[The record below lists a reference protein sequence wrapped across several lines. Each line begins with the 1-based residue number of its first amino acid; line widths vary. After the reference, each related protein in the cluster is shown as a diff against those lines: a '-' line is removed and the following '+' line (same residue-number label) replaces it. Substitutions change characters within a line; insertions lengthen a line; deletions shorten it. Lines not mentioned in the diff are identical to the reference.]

1 MTLKLISV
9 ELFNIRNHEHFLF
22 EPMSQGITALMGASG
37 SGKSSIVDSVAWA
50 LYGSKPDGVKSNP
63 QLCRDGISAK
73 EVAKAV
79 VTLDID
85 SDIIVVSRQMTGAKR
100 STNCSVYRQDKD
112 GNLDQIAGDGVI
124 DANKKIRSLV
134 GMDERGFLASVF
146 IQQKQVDNIVNGK
159 NHERKA
165 IIEDLTGITSVSKAQ
180 AQAKRELNDKNS
192 QIKGYSLSGN
202 DIEDMESSLDKMF
215 TFSDKLSN
223 RISSDKKRLDT
234 MVEELD
240 EYEEKLLGYEKRNRA
255 YDNAESRINSN
266 KEFLET
272 TKADLESIKADREEL
287 KGKTGLFDE
296 ASFREIKQE
305 RDEAKKKLDDARQKL
320 ASLESMESQYRSQRE
335 KAVEALGS
343 LEMEELTADDF
354 DSSIRSCEESIVK
367 AKAGIVELRSKTDA
381 ANADIKSILSAI
393 STLESENGHCPT
405 CLQSVDSV
413 TAAVASLNG
422 RIRELEEDKSSYD
435 DERAGLESKKST
447 SEKELDSYLDG
458 LEAFRSLKESDEF
471 LADVEERKT
480 VLMSDVSA
488 FSTSY
493 DTYDEVFRSHQ
504 DSERNTQKY
513 RELGEK
519 VVEKMKLV
527 AKYEKAIKDDK
538 QVMSENP
545 LVSTH
550 TLDMLDNRIDK
561 AKKAIDDLEEKIA
574 DNKAEVKVLN
584 SEMRGLEKDIE
595 NEKKNREGYK
605 RLCRSRDETKLAY
618 ESIQAFRQNLVN
630 TAIPTVESKAS
641 DLLHQFTNGALTSV
655 GISDDFDVSVMTA
668 GGVERPVNAL
678 SGGEVSA
685 TAMALRLAI
694 SMMLSGNADNMLI
707 LDEVMVSQDEARTE
721 NMLMVFKEMFKGQ
734 VVLIAHNGNTDAI
747 VDKSLEL

>member
-22 EPMSQGITALMGASG
+22 EPLSQGITALMGASG

-50 LYGSKPDGVKSNP
+50 LYGSKPDGVKTNA
-63 QLCRDGISAK
+63 QLCRDGISTK
-73 EVAKAV
+73 DVAKVV
-79 VTLDID
+79 VTMDVN
-85 SDIIVVSRQMTGAKR
+85 SDIIVVSRQMVGAKR
-100 STNCSVYRQDKD
+100 SAKCSVYRQDKD
-112 GNLDQIAGDGVI
+112 GKLDQIAGDAVS

-134 GMDERGFLASVF
+134 EMDERGFLASVF
-146 IQQKQVDNIVNGK
+146 IQQKQVDNIVNGD
-159 NHERKA
+159 NSERKA

-180 AQAKRELNDKNS
+180 VQAKRELNDKNS

-202 DIEDMESSLDKMF
+202 DIEDMESSLDKML
-215 TFSDKLSN
+215 TLSDKLSN
-223 RISSDKKRLDT
+223 RISNDKKRLDE
-234 MVEELD
+234 MVGELD
-240 EYEEKLLGYEKRNRA
+240 ECEDKLLGYENRNRN
-255 YDNAESRINSN
+255 YDNAEARLENN

-272 TKADLESIKADREEL
+272 TKRDLESIKADREEL
-287 KGKTGLFDE
+287 KDKIGLFDE
-296 ASFREIKQE
+296 ESSREAKQE
-305 RDEAKKKLDDARQKL
+305 RAKAKKNLDQARQKL
-320 ASLESMESQYRSQRE
+320 MSLESKEAQYRSQRE
-335 KAVEALGS
+335 KAVETLGS
-343 LEMEELTADDF
+343 LEMGELTADDF
-354 DSSIRSCEESIVK
+354 ESSIRAREESIER
-367 AKAGIVELRSKTDA
+367 AKAGISELRSKTDA

-413 TAAVASLNG
+413 TAAVDSLNA
-422 RIRELEEDKSSYD
+422 RIRELEKSKSSYD
-435 DERAGLESKKST
+435 EERASLESKKST
-447 SEKELDSYLDG
+447 GEKELDSYRTG
-458 LEAFRSLKESDEF
+458 LEAFRDLKDSDDF
-471 LADVEERKT
+471 LVDVEERKT
-480 VLMSDVSA
+480 VLMSDVSS
-488 FSTSY
+488 FLTSY
-493 DTYDEVFRSHQ
+493 DTYDEALRNHQ
-504 DSERNTQKY
+504 DSERNTQRY

-519 VVEKMKLV
+519 LVEKMKLV
-527 AKYEKAIKDDK
+527 TKYEKAIKDDK

-545 LVSTH
+545 PVTTK
-550 TLDMLDNRIDK
+550 TLDALDARIFK
-561 AKKAIDDLEEKIA
+561 MKKSIDDLEDKIS
-574 DNKAEVKVLN
+574 DNKTEVKVLS
-584 SEMRGLEKDIE
+584 SEMRSLEKDIE
-595 NEKKNREGYK
+595 NEKKNREGYR
-605 RLCRSRDETKLAY
+605 RLCRSRDETKLAHDT
-618 ESIQAFRQNLVN
+618 IKAFRQNLIN

-655 GISDDFDVSVMTA
+655 SISDAFDVSVMTA

>member
-22 EPMSQGITALMGASG
+22 EPLSQGITALMGASG

-50 LYGSKPDGVKSNP
+50 LYGSKPDGVKTNA
-63 QLCRDGISAK
+63 QLCRDGISTK
-73 EVAKAV
+73 DVAKVV
-79 VTLDID
+79 VTMDVD
-85 SDIIVVSRQMTGAKR
+85 SDIIVVSRQMVGAKR
-100 STNCSVYRQDKD
+100 SAKCSVYRQDKD
-112 GNLDQIAGDGVI
+112 GKLDQIAGDAVS

-146 IQQKQVDNIVNGK
+146 IQQKQVDNIVNGD
-159 NHERKA
+159 NSERKA

-180 AQAKRELNDKNS
+180 VQAKRELNDKNS

-202 DIEDMESSLDKMF
+202 DIEDMESSLDKML
-215 TFSDKLSN
+215 TLSDKLSN
-223 RISSDKKRLDT
+223 RVSNDKKRLDE
-234 MVEELD
+234 MVGELD
-240 EYEEKLLGYEKRNRA
+240 ECEDKLLGYENRNRN
-255 YDNAESRINSN
+255 YDNAEARLENN

-272 TKADLESIKADREEL
+272 TKRDLESIKADREEL

-296 ASFREIKQE
+296 ESSREAKQE
-305 RDEAKKKLDDARQKL
+305 RAKAKKDLDQARQKL
-320 ASLESMESQYRSQRE
+320 MSLESKEAQYRSQRE
-335 KAVEALGS
+335 KAVETLGS
-343 LEMEELTADDF
+343 LEMGELTADDF
-354 DSSIRSCEESIVK
+354 ESSIRAREESVEG
-367 AKAGIVELRSKTDA
+367 AKAGIAEFRSKTDA

-413 TAAVASLNG
+413 TAAVDSLNA
-422 RIRELEEDKSSYD
+422 RISELEKSKSSYD
-435 DERAGLESKKST
+435 EERASLESKKST
-447 SEKELDSYLDG
+447 GEKELDSYRTG
-458 LEAFRSLKESDEF
+458 LEAFRDLKDSDDF
-471 LADVEERKT
+471 LVDVEERKT
-480 VLMSDVSA
+480 VLMSDVSS
-488 FSTSY
+488 FLTSY
-493 DTYDEVFRSHQ
+493 DTYDEVLRNHQ
-504 DSERNTQKY
+504 DSERNTQRY

-519 VVEKMKLV
+519 LVEKMKLV
-527 AKYEKAIKDDK
+527 TKYEKAIKDDK

-545 LVSTH
+545 PVTTK
-550 TLDMLDNRIDK
+550 TLDALDARIFK
-561 AKKAIDDLEEKIA
+561 MKKSIDDLEDKIS
-574 DNKAEVKVLN
+574 DNKTEVKVLS
-584 SEMRGLEKDIE
+584 SEMRSLEKDIE
-595 NEKKNREGYK
+595 NEKKNREGYR
-605 RLCRSRDETKLAY
+605 RLCRSRDETKLAHDT
-618 ESIQAFRQNLVN
+618 IKAFRQNLIN

-655 GISDDFDVSVMTA
+655 SISDDFDVSVMTA